1 MRGQLPAADTTWSL
15 PAEKLSGRFQQV
27 AATPQISLSEQLK
40 KLTPS
45 VRSIVQAAR
54 RTVKAA
60 APSATEITSQSQ
72 PPRSSSYMW
81 KMVRYAVDGQNVVG
95 IGAFRSHAA
104 LVVYRGRELDDGSG
118 LLQGA
123 GKEARFMTLRAPAD
137 AQRPAVVRMVRKA
150 FKLGG

>member
-1 MRGQLPAADTTWSL
+1 
-15 PAEKLSGRFQQV
+15 V
-27 AATPQISLSEQLK
+27 APEIPLSEQLK

-60 APSATEITSQSQ
+60 APGAAEITTQNE

-81 KMVRYAVDGQNVVG
+81 KLIRYAVGGRNVVG

-104 LVVYRGRELDDGSG
+104 MVFYRGRELDDGGG
-118 LLQGA
+118 LLQGG
-123 GKEARFMTLRAPAD
+123 GKEARFITLRAPAD
-137 AQRPAVVRMVRKA
+137 AARPAVARMVREA